1 MNKEQNKS
9 KLNPKQGPGA
19 NRINDQ
25 KKNSDQKRKPQA
37 DHWAPFKKE
46 D

>member
-1 MNKEQNKS
+1 MNNEQHKG
-9 KLNPKQGPGA
+9 KLKPKQGPGA

-25 KKNSDQKRKPQA
+25 KKNSDQTRKPQA
-37 DHWAPFKKE
+37 DQWKPFKK